1 MQEALSCKVSPRP
14 WPQQWAPPVPAVGSS
29 GSSSGLLLEEGSD
42 YSQPEGD
49 AGPLAKQAERAGGPS
64 RR

>member
-1 MQEALSCKVSPRP
+1 MQGITATL
-14 WPQQWAPPVPAVGSS
+14 APAVGSS
-29 GSSSGLLLEEGSD
+29 GPSSGCLLEEGSD

-49 AGPLAKQAERAGGPS
+49 ACPLAKQAERARQPS